1 MEVEAFAA
9 ELGLE
14 VWFSP
19 YPLELTPGEILSSFS
34 DCAEREQRLWKRGG
48 LAPERRVCGSLLP
61 SRVSCRQWGKRQPA
75 GVAEAGRSGGAF
87 TARSTRIPWSALR
100 ITTRQKAPLSCIR
113 SEAGRRGAAM

>member
-1 MEVEAFAA
+1 VEVEAFAA

-48 LAPERRVCGSLLP
+48 LTPERRVCGSLLP
-61 SRVSCRQWGKRQPA
+61 SRVSCRQWGKRRP
-75 GVAEAGRSGGAF
+75 
-87 TARSTRIPWSALR
+87 
-100 ITTRQKAPLSCIR
+100 
-113 SEAGRRGAAM
+113 GRRRGSGEVRRRVHGQVDQDPLVGAPDDHAAESAAVMYPL